1 MIVKPEVPL
10 LLALIGA
17 CSPGSRPAPAR
28 PPYASLNEALAAVR
42 ASDTS
47 WHIGTN
53 ADCTNPFLKDMLSD
67 NSAYEAY
74 AATTDVDDDG
84 QPDHL
89 VALIKG
95 DSGKFY
101 WIPGR
106 EDGFEVPQLF
116 ATVDWVQEGGFVGQ
130 DGTIVFGRFYSDVSE
145 TWKWSPAT
153 RHLELVPEDST
164 AES

>member
-28 PPYASLNEALAAVR
+28 PPYALLNEALAAVR

-84 QPDHL
+84 HPDHL

-95 DSGKFY
+95 DSGEFY

-106 EDGFEVPQLF
+106 
-116 ATVDWVQEGGFVGQ
+116 EGGFVGQ

>member
-1 MIVKPEVPL
+1 MIVKPEVRL

-28 PPYASLNEALAAVR
+28 SPYASLKEALAAVR

-47 WHIGTN
+47 WHTGTN

-74 AATTDVDDDG
+74 AATIDVDGDG
-84 QPDHL
+84 HPDQV
-89 VALIKG
+89 VALVKE

-116 ATVDWVQEGGFVGQ
+116 GTVDWVQEGGFVAKE
-130 DGTIVFGRFYSDVSE
+130 GTIVFGRFYSDVSE

-153 RHLELVPEDST
+153 RGLELVPEDST
-164 AES
+164 PES